1 MKQWT
6 EADFAKAIDQ
16 ITNETQK
23 ALAAQPKVK
32 IYVHSETGAP
42 WEGCINGHSMLIKT
56 NEFVEVPEDVAT
68 LIENNTKVLRESA
81 ETMAAFTSKK
91 GKKVADM

>member
-6 EADFAKAIDQ
+6 EADFAKAIEE

-23 ALAAQPKVK
+23 ILAMQPKVK
-32 IYVHSETGAP
+32 IYVHSESGAP

-56 NEFVEVPEDVAT
+56 NEFVEVPEDVAA

-81 ETMAAFTSKK
+81 EALAAFTSKK
-91 GKKVADM
+91 GKKVAEM